1 MRETEMSGCIFFTKN
16 KGFLDEIHMGELGG
30 APSAKTE
37 DGEIW
42 IFSVQA
48 FDSPR
53 PERTININ
61 YDGFAEDVKV
71 GDELLV
77 DSGMVRF
84 DVIEKIGPDVKC
96 RCTDPGLLLPRANLT
111 FWRDGSLSTEEIKHL
126 KSYIAARSRDSDIAV
141 IAKIES
147 INSLKNLEEIIQAS
161 DGAMVARGDLGA
173 HIPLE
178 QVSSAQQKIVQL
190 CKHLNKPVIVAS

>member
-1 MRETEMSGCIFFTKN
+1 MTICTPED
-16 KGFLDEIHMGELGG
+16 KGFVVAIMMDTEGSEIHIGELGG
-30 APSAKTE
+30 APSAKIE

-53 PERTININ
+53 PECTININ

-71 GDELLV
+71 GDKLLV

-96 RCTDPGLLLPRANLT
+96 RCTDPELLLPRANLT
-111 FWRDGSLSTEEIKHL
+111 FWRDGSL
-126 KSYIAARSRDSDIAV
+126 V
-141 IAKIES
+141 
-147 INSLKNLEEIIQAS
+147 
-161 DGAMVARGDLGA
+161 
-173 HIPLE
+173 
-178 QVSSAQQKIVQL
+178 
-190 CKHLNKPVIVAS
+190 

>member
-1 MRETEMSGCIFFTKN
+1 MTICTPDE
-16 KGFLDEIHMGELGG
+16 KGFAIVIMMNTEGSKIHMGELGG
-30 APSAKTE
+30 APPAKAK

-48 FDSPR
+48 FDSPH

-61 YDGFAEDVKV
+61 YDGFTEDVKV

-96 RCTDPGLLLPRANLT
+96 WCTDPGLLLPRLDIDFRIAEDVD
-111 FWRDGSLSTEEIKHL
+111 FIAISFFKSAEGIKHL
-126 KSYIAARSRDSDIAV
+126 ESYIAARSRDSDIAV
-141 IAKIES
+141 IAKMRID
-147 INSLKNLEEIIQAS
+147 SLKNLEEITQAS
-161 DGAMVARGDLGA
+161 DGAMVARQDLGA
-173 HIPLE
+173 QIPLE
-178 QVSSAQQKIVQL
+178 
-190 CKHLNKPVIVAS
+190 

>member
-1 MRETEMSGCIFFTKN
+1 MRETERSGW
-16 KGFLDEIHMGELGG
+16 ELGG
-30 APSAKTE
+30 APSAKIE

-53 PERTININ
+53 PECTININ

-71 GDELLV
+71 GDKLLV

-96 RCTDPGLLLPRANLT
+96 RCTDPELLLPRANLT
-111 FWRDGSLSTEEIKHL
+111 FWRDGSLSTKGIKHL
-126 KSYIAARSRDSDIAV
+126 KSYIAVRSRDSDIVV

-161 DGAMVARGDLGA
+161 NGAMVAREDLGA

-178 QVSSAQQKIVQL
+178 QVSSAQQKIVQF